1 MYLNEANMAYKVSL
15 RQKKISGGRLSLYL
29 DYYPPIPHPD
39 TGEPTRR
46 KFLGIYIQEKPKS
59 PIDKQD
65 NKESLR
71 IAEEICAKEKNALNK
86 AEIYTEFEKER
97 LEQIE
102 KGKQDFIEYFE
113 KLANKRKSSNHD
125 NWVSAGNYLKQF
137 TSGSIQFKDL
147 NERFCDDF
155 KEFLLNTQSIKSTKT
170 KLKRNSA
177 VSYFN
182 KFKAALREAFN
193 DGFLVYDLNGKV
205 SSIKPEET
213 NRQYLTLDELKKL
226 AKTPCNNP
234 LLKRVALFSAL
245 TGLRHSDIKKLTWGE
260 VQGSDS
266 RGIQLKFRQKKT
278 KGAEEMPISEE
289 AVQLM
294 GERKG
299 KDDKVFS
306 GLTYSAYE
314 NKHLYQWIGL
324 AGIEKEITFHCFRHT
339 YAVLQL
345 EHGADLYTVSKMLG
359 HRDLKTTQIY
369 AKIVDKTKQEAAN
382 RINLNIDLS

>member
-1 MYLNEANMAYKVSL
+1 MAYKVTL

-29 DYYPPIPHPD
+29 DYYPPIPHPE

-46 KFLGIYIQEKPKS
+46 KFLGIYVQEKPKS

-86 AEIYTEFEKER
+86 SEIYTEFEKER

-102 KGKQDFIEYFE
+102 KGKQDFVQYFD

-125 NWVSAGNYLKQF
+125 NWVSAGNYLRQF
-137 TSGSIQFKDL
+137 TGGIVQFKDL
-147 NERFCDDF
+147 NERFCADF
-155 KEFLLNTQSIKSTKT
+155 KEFLLNTKSIKSNKT
-170 KLKRNSA
+170 NLKRNSA

-182 KFKAALREAFN
+182 KFKAALREAYN
-193 DGFLVYDLNGKV
+193 DGFLTYDINNKV
-205 SSIKPEET
+205 TSIKPEEA

-245 TGLRHSDIKKLTWGE
+245 TGLRHSDIKKLTWRE
-260 VQGSDS
+260 VQESDS

-294 GERKG
+294 GERQS
-299 KDDKVFS
+299 KDDKVFP

-382 RINLNIDLS
+382 RIKLNIDLS